1 MSKKR
6 RNGRKGRKRA
16 GRVMELAASVRDAK
30 RPAIGTL
37 THDVAVEEFMDLLI
51 RFRDP
56 DIVLQ
61 EAGLSRADLRKLE
74 SDDEISAALET
85 RLNACLS
92 TPWRLEPGVGQ
103 VPEFV
108 WDQLDPLIETIVTGA
123 WQAVPY
129 GYAVQ
134 EAIYRR
140 DPDGRIRWERIEE
153 RPFEWFLPT
162 PGGELKYYPKQGGAG
177 IDGKPVDTVFKFF
190 LTRRKPSYRLPMG
203 QALLSRL
210 YWPWFFRTHG
220 MRFWARFLERFGSPL
235 LVGKTVG
242 STEKMAEMLAQAVQS
257 AVVAIG
263 DDDTVE
269 AVASSGN
276 GEAFRA
282 FQDAIDR
289 SIQKVILGQT
299 LTTDVNGKGSFAA
312 AKVHNEVREDRK
324 LTDLRIIT
332 NTVQRMIDAVVALN
346 FPAADPPKFI
356 MEDGTGLEAD
366 RAERDAKLANAG
378 IARFTE
384 EYLLRVYDFEPGD
397 FEIPP
402 LKQPAGGKPMSLGAG
417 NPVGVLAA
425 SQGGVGKFTAAQAA
439 IEALADQVLVE
450 ARAPITVENLRA
462 AVEASRSP
470 DDLAKRLASA
480 YEGSDPAEFNELL
493 ERALFAADVF
503 GYVAE
508 EKGMR

>member
-1 MSKKR
+1 MKWRWWRSSKQTSQ
-6 RNGRKGRKRA
+6 A
-16 GRVMELAASVRDAK
+16 LELASSARDAK
-30 RPAIGTL
+30 RPAVGTL
-37 THDVAVEEFMDLLI
+37 LKDVAVEEFMELLT

-103 VPEFV
+103 ISEFV
-108 WDQLDPLIETIVTGA
+108 WEQLEPVIETIVTGA

-134 EAIYRR
+134 EVIYRR
-140 DPDGRIRWERIEE
+140 DSDGRILWDRIEE

-162 PGGELKYYPKQGGAG
+162 PDGELKYFPKQGGAG

-235 LVGKTVG
+235 LVGKTPG
-242 STEKMAEMLAQAVQS
+242 STKEMAKFLAQAVQS
-257 AVVAIG
+257 AVVAVG
-263 DDDTVE
+263 DDETVE

-299 LTTDVNGKGSFAA
+299 LTTDVNGKGSYAA

-324 LTDLRIIT
+324 LADLRIVT
-332 NTVQRMIDAVVALN
+332 NTVQRMIDALVALN
-346 FPAADPPKFI
+346 FPAADPPTFI
-356 MEDGTGLEAD
+356 MEDGTGLEIE
-366 RAERDAKLANAG
+366 RAERDARLASAG

-384 EYLLRVYDFEPGD
+384 DYLLRVYDFEPGD

-402 LKQPAGGKPMSLGAG
+402 MSQPGGGQALSLAAG
-417 NPVGVLAA
+417 NHAARLAA
-425 SQGGVGKFTAAQAA
+425 SGSSDGKFTAAQAA
-439 IEALADQVLVE
+439 IEALADQVLAE
-450 ARAPITVENLRA
+450 ARAPITTEDLRA

-470 DDLAKRLASA
+470 DDLAERLARA
-480 YEGSDPAEFNELL
+480 YEGSDTAEFNELL

-503 GYVAE
+503 GYMAE